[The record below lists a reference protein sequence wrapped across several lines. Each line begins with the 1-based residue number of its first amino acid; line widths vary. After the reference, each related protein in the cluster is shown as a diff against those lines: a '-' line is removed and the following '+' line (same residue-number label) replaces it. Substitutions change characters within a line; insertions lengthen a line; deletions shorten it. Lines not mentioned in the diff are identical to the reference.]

1 MEVSG
6 NRFQAWSLGV
16 AQGYESMQR
25 ARTSATHVLSKIRE
39 DLANKGQIFREVG
52 EKIQQGNVAL
62 LNHSVGKDLSKES
75 ISSSLASVKNMTNAV
90 RKEIKENPELAKAAQ
105 AFNVADISNLTV
117 AYA

>member
-25 ARTSATHVLSKIRE
+25 ARTSANHVLSKIRE

-52 EKIQQGNVAL
+52 EKIQQGQVAL
-62 LNHSVGKDLSKES
+62 LKSPVGSGLNNTSV
-75 ISSSLASVKNMTNAV
+75 SSVLASVKDMTNAV
-90 RKEIKENPELAKAAQ
+90 KREIKDNPELAKATQ
-105 AFNVADISNLTV
+105 AFNISDISNITV